1 MRISGSLILAV
12 FSRIF
17 FIEFFAFV
25 LCLFVA
31 IIYQES
37 LYPFVFSG
45 LIVLALGVL
54 SWIITKKKNIG
65 NINTREG
72 YLIVTGSWLMISL
85 FGSLPFMFSGYFTS
99 FIDAFFESVSG
110 FTTTGSS
117 ILTDIEALP
126 KSILFWRSLTHWIG
140 GIGIIVLVIVVIPSL
155 SIGAQSLFT
164 LESSFQEKIHPRIKS
179 VGFRLLV
186 IYIGLTVAEAILLMI
201 GKMNLFDS
209 VCHSF
214 GTVATGG
221 FSPKN
226 TSIADYSPYIQ
237 YVITAFMLL
246 AGTNFLIHYYLIKR
260 QFKNV
265 KENDEL
271 KFFYIIIFVATVFIT
286 IVLLNKSNLS
296 FENAFRDSLFQVT
309 SIVTC
314 TGFATADYLQ
324 WPVEAWVLIFF
335 LMFLGGSIGSTS
347 GGIKIIRHLVLFKS
361 IKKIMAGLMSP
372 NAIIPLR
379 INGKTINQ
387 YKVNSILNF
396 IIFYLLIFV
405 FGSIVLVAMGLDIQ
419 TSVGSAATCMGG
431 IGPGIGSVGPASNFA
446 HLPDMAKIVLSALMI
461 LGRLE
466 LYTVLAI
473 FTFSFWRN

>member
-1 MRISGSLILAV
+1 MRIRGSLIIAV

-17 FIEFFAFV
+17 IIEFFAFL

-31 IIYQES
+31 IIYHES
-37 LYPFVFSG
+37 LYPFMFSG
-45 LIVLALGVL
+45 LIVFVLGVI
-54 SWIITKKKNIG
+54 SWLLTKNEDIG
-65 NINTREG
+65 RISTREG
-72 YLIVTGSWLMISL
+72 YIIVTGSWIMISL
-85 FGSLPFMFSGYFTS
+85 FGALPFIFSGYIPS
-99 FIDAFFESVSG
+99 FVDSFFESVSG

-179 VGFRLLV
+179 VGLRLLM
-186 IYIGLTVAEAILLMI
+186 IYIGLTIAETIMLRF
-201 GKMNLFDS
+201 GNMNWFDS

-226 TSIADYSPYIQ
+226 TSITDYSPYIQ
-237 YVITAFMLL
+237 YVIIAFMLL

-260 QFKNV
+260 QFNSI
-265 KENDEL
+265 KENDEIKL
-271 KFFYIIIFVATVFIT
+271 FYFIVFAATIYIT
-286 IVLLNKSNLS
+286 IILLNKSDLG
-296 FENAFRDSLFQVT
+296 FEKAFRDSLFQVS
-309 SIVTC
+309 SIITC

-347 GGIKIIRHLVLFKS
+347 GGIKIIRHLVLLKT
-361 IKKIMAGLMSP
+361 IKKVMKGLMSP
-372 NAIIPLR
+372 HAVIPLR
-379 INGKTINQ
+379 INGKAINET
-387 YKVNSILNF
+387 KVNSILNF
-396 IIFYLLIFV
+396 IVFYLLIFV
-405 FGSIVLVAMGLDIQ
+405 IGSIVLVAMGLDIQ

-431 IGPGIGSVGPASNFA
+431 IGPGIGTVGPASNFA

-473 FTFSFWRN
+473 FTISFWKN